1 MLAIVKRLPKSH
13 KQPQRSGVWGGV
25 FRVAKNPAP
34 SAASGDGTARV
45 ESDASQCP
53 LRGQTKSQRDIV
65 HHRGFCL
72 ALIFSF
78 ALLAAIPASAQLT
91 LTDVQTVIAQSVTRA
106 TALAAPL
113 KTNAVIAVTDRE
125 GWVLGVWAVN
135 TNLSSTD
142 PLVGEA
148 IAKAGTAS
156 FLSSGQNAFSTRTA
170 GFIVQ
175 QHFPPGVD
183 NTPPGPLV
191 GVNFSQLGFSDINKF
206 KAPGSVISYGSSP
219 GLTLVAPPLPL
230 TGGLEGTPGG
240 LPLYKNGALVG
251 GIGVAGNGVALTGI
265 TPALIAGADTDEDV
279 ALAGQKTFEPS
290 PSIFGSQVLVNGLRL
305 EYIESSTSL
314 GAVIPFGSLPGKN
327 ISPYTPIA
335 SPAPFAYPV
344 KTMGGV
350 TGELRQPIIPD
361 PISVPFAGGVARL
374 TALEVSNILATAAN
388 RARTTRAG
396 IRLPRG
402 VAMQVF
408 ITVVNNPDSAGVAPT
423 VLGTF
428 CTSPDTTRF
437 SWDVA
442 VQKAR
447 TAIFFSATNRAY
459 SARTVGFLAQSLYP
473 PGINNTAPGLFFG
486 LQERFSI
493 ITPTAF
499 VATNPVNG
507 AVFTT
512 STNVNPN
519 LPNGITIFPGGF
531 PLYRN
536 GVLIGAIGVSGD
548 GIDQDDLV
556 AASGAAVFLPPVPI
570 RADQTQYRGARLPFA
585 KFPRNPAM

>member
-1 MLAIVKRLPKSH
+1 VVK
-13 KQPQRSGVWGGV
+13 Q
-25 FRVAKNPAP
+25 
-34 SAASGDGTARV
+34 
-45 ESDASQCP
+45 
-53 LRGQTKSQRDIV
+53 
-65 HHRGFCL
+65 
-72 ALIFSF
+72 IFQIFLF
-78 ALLAAIPASAQLT
+78 ALLAVPTASAQLT
-91 LTDVQTVIAQSVTRA
+91 LADVQTIVAQAVTRA
-106 TALAAPL
+106 TALTGTPL
-113 KTNAVIAVTDRE
+113 KTNAVIALTDRE
-125 GWVLGVWAVN
+125 GWVLGVWALN
-135 TNLSSTD
+135 TNVTSAN

-148 IAKAGTAS
+148 IAKAGTAA
-156 FLSSGQNAFSTRTA
+156 FLSSGQNAFSSRTA

-175 QHFPPGVD
+175 QHFPPGVA

-219 GLTLVAPPLPL
+219 GLTLVATPLPL
-230 TGGLEGTPGG
+230 TGGLAGTPGG
-240 LPLYKNGALVG
+240 LPLYKDGALVG
-251 GIGVAGNGVALTGI
+251 GIGVAGNGVSPTNV
-265 TPALIAGADTDEDV
+265 TPGVIAAADKDEDV
-279 ALAGQKTFEPS
+279 ALAGQTGFQPS
-290 PSIFGSQVLVNGLRL
+290 PVIFGSQVLVNGLRL

-314 GAVIPFGSLPGKN
+314 GAVLPFGSLPGKS
-327 ISPYTPIA
+327 ISPYTNIA

-350 TGELRQPIIPD
+350 TGELRQPIISD
-361 PISVPFAGGVARL
+361 PSAVPLGAARL
-374 TALEVSNILATAAN
+374 TATEVSNILATAAS

-402 VAMQVF
+402 VAAQVF
-408 ITVVNNPDSAGVAPT
+408 ITVVNNPKTDGVPAT

-447 TAIFFSATNRAY
+447 TAVFFSATNRAY
-459 SARTVGFLAQSLYP
+459 SARTVGFLSQSLYP
-473 PGINNTAPGLFFG
+473 PGISGTQPGIFFG

-493 ITPTAF
+493 ITPTSF

-512 STNVNPN
+512 STTVNPN

-531 PLYRN
+531 PIYRN
-536 GVLIGAIGVSGD
+536 SALIGAVGVSGD
-548 GIDQDDLV
+548 GIDQDDLIS
-556 AASGAAVFLPPVPI
+556 ASGASVFLPPVPI

>member
-1 MLAIVKRLPKSH
+1 MTTVFKHRLFAIL
-13 KQPQRSGVWGGV
+13 
-25 FRVAKNPAP
+25 
-34 SAASGDGTARV
+34 
-45 ESDASQCP
+45 
-53 LRGQTKSQRDIV
+53 L
-65 HHRGFCL
+65 
-72 ALIFSF
+72 F
-78 ALLAAIPASAQLT
+78 ALLVTQNANAQLT
-91 LTDVQTVIAQSVTRA
+91 LADVQTVIAQSVTRA
-106 TALAAPL
+106 IALPAPL

-135 TNLSSTD
+135 TNLSASD
-142 PLVGEA
+142 PLIGEA

-156 FLSSGQNAFSTRTA
+156 FLSSGQQAFSTRTA

-219 GLTLVAPPLPL
+219 GLTLIAPPLPL

-251 GIGVAGNGVALTGI
+251 GVGIAGNGVPPTGI
-265 TPALIAGADTDEDV
+265 TPALIAGADADEDV

-290 PSIFGSQVLVNGLRL
+290 PTIFGSQVLVNGLRL

-327 ISPYTPIA
+327 ILPYTLIA
-335 SPAPFAYPV
+335 SPAPFAYPIV
-344 KTMGGV
+344 TMGGV
-350 TGELRQPIIPD
+350 TGELRQPITPD
-361 PISVPFAGGVARL
+361 PISVPIGTTARL
-374 TALEVSNILATAAN
+374 TALEVSNILTAAAN

-402 VAMQVF
+402 TAAQVF
-408 ITVVNNPDSAGVAPT
+408 ISVVNNPNSDGVAPT

-486 LQERFSI
+486 MQERFSI

-531 PLYRN
+531 PLYRD

-570 RADQTQYRGARLPFA
+570 RADQTQYRGVRLPFA

>member
-1 MLAIVKRLPKSH
+1 MAGRIFAIL
-13 KQPQRSGVWGGV
+13 
-25 FRVAKNPAP
+25 FF
-34 SAASGDGTARV
+34 SA
-45 ESDASQCP
+45 
-53 LRGQTKSQRDIV
+53 
-65 HHRGFCL
+65 
-72 ALIFSF
+72 F
-78 ALLAAIPASAQLT
+78 AAQNATAQLT
-91 LTDVQTVIAQSVTRA
+91 LADVQTVIAQSVSRA
-106 TALAAPL
+106 TALAKSPL
-113 KTNAVIAVTDRE
+113 RTNAVIALTDRE
-125 GWVLGVWAVN
+125 GWVLGVWALN
-135 TNLSSTD
+135 TNSSSAD
-142 PLVGEA
+142 PLVAEA
-148 IAKAGTAS
+148 IAKAGTAA

-175 QHFPPGVD
+175 QHFPPGIL

-191 GVNFSQLGFSDINKF
+191 GVNFSQLQFSDINKF
-206 KAPGSVISYGSSP
+206 KAPGSIISYGSSP
-219 GLTLVAPPLPL
+219 GTTLISPPLPL

-251 GIGVAGNGVALTGI
+251 GIGVAGDGI
-265 TPALIAGADTDEDV
+265 LPTAVTPSVIANADGDEDV
-279 ALAGQKTFEPS
+279 ALAGQIHFAPDN
-290 PSIFGSQVLVNGLRL
+290 SIFASRVFVNGLAL
-305 EYIESSTSL
+305 EYTESSTSS
-314 GAVIPFGSLPGKN
+314 GTVIPFGSLPGKN
-327 ISPYTPIA
+327 IL
-335 SPAPFAYPV
+335 PFALQSSPPPFPYPV
-344 KTMGGV
+344 ATFGGV
-350 TGELRQPIIPD
+350 TGELRQPIISD
-361 PISVPFAGGVARL
+361 PSIVPLGAARL
-374 TALEVSNILATAAN
+374 NALEVSNIIFAAAN

-402 VAMQVF
+402 TAAQVF
-408 ITVVNNPDSAGVAPT
+408 ISVVNNPNAAGVAPT

-459 SARTVGFLAQSLYP
+459 SARTVGFLAQQFYP
-473 PGINNTAPGLFFG
+473 PGIDGTSPGLFFG

-493 ITPTAF
+493 ITPTSF
-499 VATNPVNG
+499 TATNPVNG

-519 LPNGITIFPGGF
+519 LPNGLTIFPGGF

-536 GVLIGAIGVSGD
+536 GLLIGAIGVSGD
-548 GIDQDDLV
+548 GIDQDDLIS
-556 AASGAAVFLPPVPI
+556 ASGASLFLAPVPI

>member
-1 MLAIVKRLPKSH
+1 MRT
-13 KQPQRSGVWGGV
+13 
-25 FRVAKNPAP
+25 PA
-34 SAASGDGTARV
+34 
-45 ESDASQCP
+45 
-53 LRGQTKSQRDIV
+53 
-65 HHRGFCL
+65 
-72 ALIFSF
+72 
-78 ALLAAIPASAQLT
+78 AQLT
-91 LTDVQTVIAQSVTRA
+91 LADVQTVIAQAVSRA
-106 TALAAPL
+106 TNLTAPL
-113 KTNAVIAVTDRE
+113 KTNAVIAVLDRE

-135 TNLSSTD
+135 TNLATND
-142 PLVGEA
+142 ALVAEA
-148 IAKAGTAS
+148 IAKAGTAA
-156 FLSSGQNAFSTRTA
+156 FLSSDNNAFSSRTA

-175 QHFPPGVD
+175 QHFPPGIA
-183 NTPPGPLV
+183 NKPPGPLV

-206 KAPGSVISYGSSP
+206 KAPGSVVSYGSSP

-251 GIGVAGNGVALTGI
+251 GVGVAGNGVSPLSV
-265 TPALIAGADTDEDV
+265 TPSVIANADSDEDV
-279 ALAGQKTFEPS
+279 ALAGQIDFQPS
-290 PSIFGSQVLVNGLRL
+290 ATIFGSQVFGDGIRF
-305 EYIESSTSL
+305 EYVESSTSL
-314 GAVIPFGSLPGKN
+314 GALIPFVSLPGKI
-327 ISPYTPIA
+327 ISPYALIS
-335 SPAPFAYPV
+335 SPTTLPTNYPYLAA
-344 KTMGGV
+344 TFGGE
-350 TGELRQPIIPD
+350 TGELRQPIITD
-361 PISVPFAGGVARL
+361 PSTVPLGAARL
-374 TALEVSNILATAAN
+374 SATEVSNILTAAAN

-402 VAMQVF
+402 VATQVF
-408 ITVVNNPDSAGVAPT
+408 ISVVNNPNSNGVPPT

-447 TAIFFSATNRAY
+447 TAVFFSATNRAY
-459 SARTVGFLAQSLYP
+459 SARTVGYLAQSLYP
-473 PGINNTAPGLFFG
+473 PGIDGTQPGLFFG
-486 LQERFSI
+486 MQERFSI
-493 ITPTAF
+493 ITPTSIT
-499 VATNPVNG
+499 ATNPVNG

-512 STNVNPN
+512 ETNVNPN

-548 GIDQDDLV
+548 GVDQDDLI
-556 AASGAAVFLPPVPI
+556 AASGASLFLAPVPI